1 PMTTSASRWKKRTAF
16 ILATLAI
23 VIVLMLLGFWMIQSP
38 ERARSLS
45 TFAEASFWWLT
56 ASRWIV
62 YTALIVGW
70 PRCVYFLVETFID
83 AESRLQVAD
92 YAMRWRWPLLRV
104 LIVYELLFPFNL
116 IGYLGNWL

>member
-1 PMTTSASRWKKRTAF
+1 MTTFVSRWKKRMAF

-23 VIVLMLLGFWMIQSP
+23 VIVLTLLGFWMIQSP

-45 TFAEASFWWLT
+45 TFAEVSFWWFT

-70 PRCVYFLVETFID
+70 PRLVYWFVETFID
-83 AESRLQVAD
+83 AESRLQVAE

-104 LIVYELLFPFNL
+104 LIVYELLFPFNFV
-116 IGYLGNWL
+116 GYVGNWL